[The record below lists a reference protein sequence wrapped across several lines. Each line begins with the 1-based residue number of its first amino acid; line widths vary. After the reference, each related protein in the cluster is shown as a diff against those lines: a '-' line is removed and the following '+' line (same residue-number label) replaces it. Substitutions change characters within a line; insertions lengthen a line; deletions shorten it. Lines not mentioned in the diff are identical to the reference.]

1 MKANPLLL
9 NLKID
14 LLANIIEY
22 AGDIKKCAENITSQI
37 REIIG
42 TQVVG
47 IFELNL
53 NGDYNLISA
62 CPPRKEDIF
71 RTALSK
77 SLIAQAGHWGEAV
90 LIVPG
95 EGETGQILAEL
106 GMKESFFVPLRVG
119 EESFGMLVLLD
130 LMDNLG
136 IQHILDA
143 LQDISGLLSL
153 VLKNSFLYRNMETLV
168 EQKTSKLM
176 ESESRSRVILQTAMD
191 GFWLFNSRGRL
202 LEVNDAYCEMVGY
215 DRTELLTMTI
225 QQLEAKE
232 SPREVESHI
241 QKVLSGEEC
250 RFETKHFH
258 KDGSYVNLEIC
269 TKVLSGGDG
278 EMVAFLR
285 DITERK
291 RMEEDRKHLQTQ
303 LQQAQK
309 MEAIGTLAGG
319 IAHDF
324 NNILGAILGYAEMAK
339 DDCLSGSVNPQDLD
353 QVIQAGH
360 RAKDLIKQILAFSRQ
375 TKAQKIPLQ
384 AAKIV
389 KDSIQLLRSSIPVTI
404 VIQQDIDPE
413 TDLILADPTQFH
425 QIVMNLCTNAYHA
438 MEETG
443 GTLTISLGNKFL
455 TQQDMIG
462 IAHAQTGHFV
472 QLAISDNGSG
482 IPLEI
487 QEKMFDPYFTTKE
500 TGRGTGMGLAIV
512 HGIVKSYD
520 GFITCH
526 SEVGMGTVFKINL
539 PALSGQNLQETEKVE
554 MPPVGTEHILLIDD
568 EPMLVELGK
577 TMLERLGYTVTA
589 RTNSFEAL
597 TTFKNQPETF
607 DGVITDQTMPGM
619 TGLDLARRMLQIR
632 PDLPIILCTGYS
644 SIISEE
650 KAKTMGIKGFAL
662 KPIAMKD
669 IAALIRKVL
678 DEKI

>member
-1 MKANPLLL
+1 
-9 NLKID
+9 
-14 LLANIIEY
+14 
-22 AGDIKKCAENITSQI
+22 
-37 REIIG
+37 
-42 TQVVG
+42 
-47 IFELNL
+47 
-53 NGDYNLISA
+53 
-62 CPPRKEDIF
+62 
-71 RTALSK
+71 
-77 SLIAQAGHWGEAV
+77 
-90 LIVPG
+90 
-95 EGETGQILAEL
+95 
-106 GMKESFFVPLRVG
+106 
-119 EESFGMLVLLD
+119 
-130 LMDNLG
+130 
-136 IQHILDA
+136 
-143 LQDISGLLSL
+143 
-153 VLKNSFLYRNMETLV
+153 
-168 EQKTSKLM
+168 
-176 ESESRSRVILQTAMD
+176 
-191 GFWLFNSRGRL
+191 
-202 LEVNDAYCEMVGY
+202 
-215 DRTELLTMTI
+215 
-225 QQLEAKE
+225 
-232 SPREVESHI
+232 
-241 QKVLSGEEC
+241 
-250 RFETKHFH
+250 
-258 KDGSYVNLEIC
+258 
-269 TKVLSGGDG
+269 
-278 EMVAFLR
+278 
-285 DITERK
+285 
-291 RMEEDRKHLQTQ
+291 
-303 LQQAQK
+303 